1 MERYLLKEPKNGGY
15 RKPMLRIRLNK
26 GMFWVSGKRLVDQ
39 ANIIRRNSWMTGLKI
54 EERERNLV
62 ENDSCKEEDRSADDT
77 GEEVRDIMTALEA
90 DGKIG
95 NLEEEEIAIIEEIAE
110 STSYQLL
117 EMYQRR
123 SYYRKLP
130 RLMRFCVI

>member
-1 MERYLLKEPKNGGY
+1 MERYLLREPKNRGY

-39 ANIIRRNSWMTGLKI
+39 ANIIRRNSWMTELKI

-77 GEEVRDIMTALEA
+77 GEKVRDIMTALEA

-110 STSYQLL
+110 RVQVTS
-117 EMYQRR
+117 
-123 SYYRKLP
+123 S
-130 RLMRFCVI
+130 